1 MNITL
6 PPLIPTPGPHP
17 PTPTDPPTPLQ
28 IFSPDGMGL
37 AGFDSLT
44 GSPRTATESLAG
56 EQSSVSGAVLS
67 PQVGADRADLRCL
80 GCPG

>member
-6 PPLIPTPGPHP
+6 PPPTPNP
-17 PTPTDPPTPLQ
+17 PTDPPTPLQ

-67 PQVGADRADLRCL
+67 PQVGADQAGLRCL